1 MPLSR
6 NQKLQY
12 IQVVLENDDVEQIL
26 IDVAIQFLKEIQ
38 EAENEGSR
46 NDR

>member
-12 IQVVLENDDVEQIL
+12 IQVVLESDDIEQIL

-38 EAENEGSR
+38 EEEL
-46 NDR
+46 

>member
-12 IQVVLENDDVEQIL
+12 IQVVLESDDIEQIL

-38 EAENEGSR
+38 EAENEG
-46 NDR
+46 

>member
-12 IQVVLENDDVEQIL
+12 IQVVLESDDIEQIL

-38 EAENEGSR
+38 EAENEGK
-46 NDR
+46 

>member
-12 IQVVLENDDVEQIL
+12 IQIVLESHDVEQIL

-38 EAENEGSR
+38 EEENEGSR

>member
-12 IQVVLENDDVEQIL
+12 IQVVLESDDIEQIL

-38 EAENEGSR
+38 EEENER
-46 NDR
+46 Q

>member
-12 IQVVLENDDVEQIL
+12 IQVVLESDDIRTFEGLTMSFDTGEKVL
-26 IDVAIQFLKEIQ
+26 ARFLQ
-38 EAENEGSR
+38 
-46 NDR
+46 

>member
-12 IQVVLENDDVEQIL
+12 IQVVLESDDIEQIL
-26 IDVAIQFLKEIQ
+26 IDVAIQFLKELQ
-38 EAENEGSR
+38 EEENEPQ
-46 NDR
+46 

>member
-12 IQVVLENDDVEQIL
+12 IQAVLEAEEIDQIL

-38 EAENEGSR
+38 EAENEGK
-46 NDR
+46 

>member
-12 IQVVLENDDVEQIL
+12 IQIVLESDDVEEIL
-26 IDVAIQFLKEIQ
+26 IDVAIQFLKELQ
-38 EAENEGSR
+38 EEENER
-46 NDR
+46 Q

>member
-1 MPLSR
+1 MSLSR

-12 IQVVLENDDVEQIL
+12 IQVVLESDDIEQIL

-38 EAENEGSR
+38 EAENER
-46 NDR
+46 Q

>member
-12 IQVVLENDDVEQIL
+12 IQVVLESDDIEQIL

-38 EAENEGSR
+38 EAEDER
-46 NDR
+46 

>member
-12 IQVVLENDDVEQIL
+12 IRIVLESDDVEQIL

-38 EAENEGSR
+38 EEENEGSR

>member
-12 IQVVLENDDVEQIL
+12 IQAVLEGDEIDQIL
-26 IDVAIQFLKEIQ
+26 IDVAIQFLKELQ
-38 EAENEGSR
+38 EAENER
-46 NDR
+46 Q

>member
-12 IQVVLENDDVEQIL
+12 IQIVLESDDVEQIL

-38 EAENEGSR
+38 EEENEGSR